1 MKRALKLIAAL
12 LLAASLLCTAALAD
26 MGPKP
31 SVRISFEGLSGGA
44 PCWGT
49 LLSREGERWPGAR
62 AYDGTNP
69 NYGEAG
75 EEIWRQFVEY
85 RDPDGYY
92 FLQELWL
99 CSENGRLDW
108 TYFAPEDFKVLLY
121 FPQTGEF
128 VSGGIERA
136 YAYDSYYTASFT
148 DGGIA
153 LERSYDYT
161 DEAVGFAVRCVLT
174 IAIELAMAYFAFRL
188 REKRQVAVVAAVN
201 AATQGALN
209 LALNL
214 IAYFCGGMA
223 AMLRFLGM
231 GGRGGCEG
239 AIAAARCPP
248 PAGPPRSLRSAAV
261 PGSRRSPAEPRP
273 ALPEGSAGRARREG
287 ERAGGAARPR

>member
-1 MKRALKLIAAL
+1 MKRAIKLIAAL

-26 MGPKP
+26 IGPKP
-31 SVRISFEGLSGGA
+31 SVRIAFEGLSGGA

-75 EEIWRQFVEY
+75 EEIWRQFVDY
-85 RDPDGYY
+85 QDPDGYY

-153 LERSYDYT
+153 LERSYD
-161 DEAVGFAVRCVLT
+161 
-174 IAIELAMAYFAFRL
+174 
-188 REKRQVAVVAAVN
+188 
-201 AATQGALN
+201 
-209 LALNL
+209 
-214 IAYFCGGMA
+214 
-223 AMLRFLGM
+223 
-231 GGRGGCEG
+231 
-239 AIAAARCPP
+239 
-248 PAGPPRSLRSAAV
+248 
-261 PGSRRSPAEPRP
+261 
-273 ALPEGSAGRARREG
+273 
-287 ERAGGAARPR
+287 

>member
-1 MKRALKLIAAL
+1 MKRILTLAVTLLFAAL
-12 LLAASLLCTAALAD
+12 LPTAAFAD

-31 SVRISFEGLSGGA
+31 SVRISIEGLDPYTA
-44 PCWGT
+44 CYGT
-49 LLSREGERWPGAR
+49 LLSEKPSTGPAT
-62 AYDGTNP
+62 AYDGTNQYLGM
-69 NYGEAG
+69 NDEA
-75 EEIWRQFVEY
+75 IWRAFVDY
-85 RDPDGYY
+85 SDPDGYN

-223 AMLRFLGM
+223 AMLRFFWLELLVFAAEGVLYRLFLR
-231 GGRGGCEG
+231 RGGEKMPIKECFQLS
-239 AIAAARCPP
+239 AAGNICSFLLGLVLAF
-248 PAGPPRSLRSAAV
+248 AV
-261 PGSRRSPAEPRP
+261 PGIF
-273 ALPEGSAGRARREG
+273 
-287 ERAGGAARPR
+287 

>member
-1 MKRALKLIAAL
+1 M
-12 LLAASLLCTAALAD
+12 
-26 MGPKP
+26 
-31 SVRISFEGLSGGA
+31 
-44 PCWGT
+44 
-49 LLSREGERWPGAR
+49 
-62 AYDGTNP
+62 
-69 NYGEAG
+69 
-75 EEIWRQFVEY
+75 EY

-223 AMLRFLGM
+223 AMLRFFWLELLVFAAEGVLYRLFLR
-231 GGRGGCEG
+231 RGGEKMPLKECFQLS
-239 AIAAARCPP
+239 AAGNICSFL
-248 PAGPPRSLRSAAV
+248 AGLVLAFAV
-261 PGSRRSPAEPRP
+261 PGIF
-273 ALPEGSAGRARREG
+273 
-287 ERAGGAARPR
+287 

>member
-1 MKRALKLIAAL
+1 MKRAIKLIAAL

-75 EEIWRQFVEY
+75 EEIWRQFVDY
-85 RDPDGYY
+85 QDPDGYY

-99 CSENGRLDW
+99 CSENERLDW

-136 YAYDSYYTASFT
+136 YAYDSYYTATFT

-223 AMLRFLGM
+223 AMLRFFWLELLVFAAEGVLYRLFLR
-231 GGRGGCEG
+231 RGGEKMPLKECFQLS
-239 AIAAARCPP
+239 AAGNICSFL
-248 PAGPPRSLRSAAV
+248 AGLVLAFAV
-261 PGSRRSPAEPRP
+261 PGIF
-273 ALPEGSAGRARREG
+273 
-287 ERAGGAARPR
+287 